1 MARIGILANGQM
13 RLILLENGA
22 MVSEFFCAREAI
34 HIGSASSCRIHIPD
48 SRIAHEQVVIFPEAG
63 NVWVLQQLD
72 NSIEVRVSGQNVHDK
87 LELKTGDEIEL
98 GDFVV
103 RVFPDQ
109 VDQAGPRVE
118 STGHSTVAQLTRFV
132 QSQLPPGA
140 VIKKVDEPLSVHP
153 SHVHRIGAINI
164 ALSGCNQVEELMNIA
179 LREFASTF
187 AAQRVWIG
195 IRRVNYGA
203 MEYVE
208 GRSMS
213 GQSVDLPEYGD
224 RVKPRVLDRAQFV
237 FVPLWSTDER
247 VSILAGP
254 LNGPDGTLGMIYID
268 SGDSGRK
275 FDLQDVDYFIV
286 MSNLFAVQLDAIFRA
301 ITKQRQATMDGE
313 VSVAHEIQARLTPR
327 KLPQSDQL
335 QFGAFREPGRANTGD
350 LYDVVKLGNGL
361 LAVIVTHCPHG
372 GAMPS
377 LLMSAAHAAFRIAAM
392 HQDAPHV
399 FLRSLNWILFD
410 PAKDRS
416 LNCFIGTID
425 PATGVIQYSLA
436 GAIGAFIIDARGEER
451 PMRPTPAPAALGL
464 DRSVQYQLLT
474 ETIDSDENLVLFTPG
489 VTTAKNSKGEVFG
502 EARFVNILCDG
513 FGQLASQLLKEML
526 TDLRAFTEGGMQ
538 PDDIT
543 VLLAHRE

>member
-1 MARIGILANGQM
+1 M
-13 RLILLENGA
+13 RLILLENGS
-22 MVSEFFCAREAI
+22 MVSEYFCAREAI
-34 HIGSASSCRIHIPD
+34 HIGSKDTCKIHIPD
-48 SRIAHEQVVIFPEAG
+48 SRIAPQQVVIFPEAG

-72 NSIEVRVSGQNVHDK
+72 ASNEVRVNGQNVRDR
-87 LELKTGDEIEL
+87 LELKTGDEIDL
-98 GDFVV
+98 GDYLI

-109 VDQAGPRVE
+109 LDQAGPRVE
-118 STGHSTVAQLTRFV
+118 TTGHSTVAQLTRFV

-140 VIKKVDEPLSVHP
+140 VVKKAEEPLNLHP
-153 SHVHRIGAINI
+153 THLHRIGSINI
-164 ALSGCNQVEELMNIA
+164 SLSGCNQVEELMNIA
-179 LREFASTF
+179 LREFAGTF

-224 RVKPRVLDRAQFV
+224 RVKPRVLDRAQFI
-237 FVPLWSTDER
+237 FIPLWSTDER
-247 VSILAGP
+247 ISLLAGP

-275 FDLQDVDYFIV
+275 FDLQDFDYFIL
-286 MSNLFAVQLDAIFRA
+286 MANLFAVQLDAIFRA

-327 KLPQSDQL
+327 KLPQSEQL
-335 QFGAFREPGRANTGD
+335 QFGAFREPGRARTGD

-361 LAVIVTHCPHG
+361 LAVLVTHTPSG

-377 LLMSAAHAAFRIAAM
+377 LLMSAAHAAFRISAM
-392 HQDAPHV
+392 HQDAPQV
-399 FLRSLNWILFD
+399 FLRSLNWILCD
-410 PAKDRS
+410 PARDRV

-425 PATGVIQYSLA
+425 PASGVIQYALA
-436 GAIGAFIIDARGEER
+436 GAIGAYIIDARGQER
-451 PMRPTPAPAALGL
+451 SLAPNPALPSLGL
-464 DRSVQYQLLT
+464 DRAVQYPLLT
-474 ETIDSDENLVLFTPG
+474 ETLDSDENLVLFTPG

-502 EARFVNILCDG
+502 EERFVNILCDG

>member
-1 MARIGILANGQM
+1 M
-13 RLILLENGA
+13 RLILLENGS

-34 HIGSASSCRIHIPD
+34 HIGSSSACRIHIPD
-48 SRIAHEQVVIFPEAG
+48 SRIAAEQVVIFPEAG

-72 NSIEVRVSGQNVHDK
+72 NSIEVRVSGQNVHEK

-98 GDFVV
+98 GDFVI

-118 STGHSTVAQLTRFV
+118 QTGHSSVAQLTRFV

-140 VIKKVDEPLSVHP
+140 VVKKVDEPLSVHP
-153 SHVHRIGAINI
+153 THVHRIGAINI

-237 FVPLWSTDER
+237 FVPLWSIEER

-286 MSNLFAVQLDAIFRA
+286 MANLFAVQLDAIFRA
-301 ITKQRQATMDGE
+301 ITRQRQATMDGE

-361 LAVIVTHCPHG
+361 LAVIVTHCPQG

-377 LLMSAAHAAFRIAAM
+377 LLMSAAHAAFRISSM

-425 PATGVIQYSLA
+425 PGSGVIQYALA
-436 GAIGAFIIDARGEER
+436 GDIGAFVIDARGEER
-451 PMRPTPAPAALGL
+451 PLRPNPAPPSLGL
-464 DRSVQYQLLT
+464 DRGVQYQLLS
-474 ETIDSDENLVLFTPG
+474 ETLDSDENLVLFTPG

-502 EARFVNILCDG
+502 EARFINILCDG

>member
-1 MARIGILANGQM
+1 M
-13 RLILLENGA
+13 RLILLENGS
-22 MVSEFFCAREAI
+22 MVSEYFCAREAI
-34 HIGSASSCRIHIPD
+34 HIGSKDTCKIHIPD
-48 SRIAHEQVVIFPEAG
+48 SRIAADQIVIFPEAG

-72 NSIEVRVSGQNVHDK
+72 TTMEVRVSGQNVHDR

-98 GDFVV
+98 GDYVI

-118 STGHSTVAQLTRFV
+118 PASHTSVAQLTRFV
-132 QSQLPPGA
+132 QSQLPPGT
-140 VIKKVDEPLSVHP
+140 VVKKADEPLTIYP
-153 SHVHRIGAINI
+153 SHLHRIGNINI
-164 ALSGCNQVEELMNIA
+164 GLSGCNLVEELMNIA

-213 GQSVDLPEYGD
+213 GQSVDLPDYGD

-237 FVPLWSTDER
+237 FVPLWSTDDR
-247 VSILAGP
+247 VSLITGP

-275 FDLQDVDYFIV
+275 FDLQDFDYFIL
-286 MSNLFAVQLDAIFRA
+286 MANLFAVQLDAIFRA

-327 KLPQSDQL
+327 KLPQSEQL

-361 LAVIVTHCPHG
+361 LAVLVTHSPQG

-377 LLMSAAHAAFRIAAM
+377 LLMSAAHSAFRISAM
-392 HQDAPHV
+392 HQDAPNV

-410 PAKDRS
+410 PAKDRA

-436 GAIGAFIIDARGEER
+436 GAIGAYVIDARGTER
-451 PMRPTPAPAALGL
+451 TLRPSPELPSLGL
-464 DRSVQYQLLT
+464 DRSVQYPLLT
-474 ETIDSDENLVLFTPG
+474 ETLDSDENLVLFTPG
-489 VTTAKNSKGEVFG
+489 VTTAKNSKGEVFS
-502 EARFVNILCDG
+502 EVRFVNILCDG

-526 TDLRAFTEGGMQ
+526 TDLRAFTESGMQ